1 MRSFILDT
9 DHITLY
15 REEHPVVRV
24 RVAAVPKSQL
34 AVTIVSFEEQVR
46 GWLALIRR
54 AKNEA
59 RTILAYQRLRE
70 TLEYFTQVRVLDF
83 DVGAASTFRQLR
95 KQRIRIGTQ
104 DLRIAAIA
112 LANDCIVVTRNQR
125 DFERVPNLVIED
137 WSVIRPTPA
146 EKP

>member
-1 MRSFILDT
+1 MRRFILDT

-15 REEHPVVRV
+15 REEHPVVRT
-24 RVAAVPKSQL
+24 RVAFVPKSQP

-59 RTILAYQRLRE
+59 RTIWGYQRLRE
-70 TLEYFTQVRVLDF
+70 SLDYFTQVRVLDF
-83 DVGAASTFRQLR
+83 DVGAASMFRQLR

-125 DFERVPNLVIED
+125 DFERVPN
-137 WSVIRPTPA
+137 
-146 EKP
+146 